1 MCIYIYRYS
10 CITCVCVLVWIC
22 AWSLNYAFR
31 ERREVRE
38 RESAFRNCVACA
50 GNFRCSD
57 LQDVS
62 TLSTTLR
69 QTHCQTLRALVQGEL
84 ERHIWID
91 LAGKFQACRWKCT
104 SLPLQETRAG
114 PQPQP
119 CIMDEHLPHAFT
131 IWAWWMWCAGC
142 LFFHRSWGF
151 AKFFDPHIIAA

>member
-1 MCIYIYRYS
+1 MYHM
-10 CITCVCVLVWIC
+10 CVCI
-22 AWSLNYAFR
+22 SLNMCLIPELCIPR
-31 ERREVRE
+31 KTRGE
-38 RESAFRNCVACA
+38 RESPRFEIDRNCVACA

-69 QTHCQTLRALVQGEL
+69 QTHCQTLQALVQGEL

-131 IWAWWMWCAGC
+131 I
-142 LFFHRSWGF
+142 
-151 AKFFDPHIIAA
+151 